1 MRTDRRTNTHGGANL
16 RHCMI
21 VMQEKLDRDVKHAVR
36 HFILYGLLTEV
47 IPGTECGQVKSSKF
61 FFIGPVG
68 SKSSA
73 TSKRNAHHTS
83 EVTTMHQTFSH

>member
-47 IPGTECGQVKSSKF
+47 IPGTECGQVKRSKIF
-61 FFIGPVG
+61 FLLGLGAQKVPLPL
-68 SKSSA
+68 
-73 TSKRNAHHTS
+73 N
-83 EVTTMHQTFSH
+83 VTHIIRQK